1 MGLEIRTYP
10 LDVMLP
16 RGDKRAIAAEIYG
29 NRFHADQTLYEYLIE
44 FLLIFVSEDTE
55 GKNPKKSLRFH
66 DPDAVGNLYYTVQP
80 RMGLKR
86 FIFFDKS
93 KKNDSVSIDKKA
105 YDEMMIALTK
115 KIEGCEDD
123 EKVAILE
130 SLQDLLHGYAVVLKK
145 RTWCAQAMLPLCP
158 EVIFCEAMPAKNKR
172 NELKWDEIRYDEK
185 EKVKID
191 SAFDFDKRN
200 FLARGGELYYLH
212 ILQGLQGH
220 PEKKEQLERLLQEQL
235 VEEGKKISQIANFIQ
250 NTWETT
256 MGYSDHPTKRL
267 GISFIPENAY
277 KDISVDSVD
286 ELINFM
292 SCRMH
297 PVKKIELLSKGV
309 MIQIMRMLSV
319 ATTNYLRQKRECW
332 IMDMNGSDG
341 SIVKK
346 IASTSFGNVQGTF
359 TTAIGKNMK
368 DTDSDERLKLIR
380 KARKDSFDIFKSKG
394 KELHCIIPL
403 SGPYERFS
411 LPEDC
416 IRFLVLSLIPPQR
429 KMTVDMFLEKL
440 YEKYRIVIGPAQYK
454 KVCGEDKDMNFSL
467 SNSFRENAN
476 AFQDFLKATGF
487 LRELS
492 DATSIVVN
500 PYEELEGVEL

>member
-1 MGLEIRTYP
+1 
-10 LDVMLP
+10 
-16 RGDKRAIAAEIYG
+16 
-29 NRFHADQTLYEYLIE
+29 
-44 FLLIFVSEDTE
+44 
-55 GKNPKKSLRFH
+55 
-66 DPDAVGNLYYTVQP
+66 
-80 RMGLKR
+80 MGLKR

-93 KKNDSVSIDKKA
+93 KKNDSTSIDKKA
-105 YDEMMIALTK
+105 YDEMMKALTD
-115 KIEGCEDD
+115 KIEGCDVD
-123 EKVAILE
+123 EKKAILE

-145 RTWCAQAMLPLCP
+145 RSWCAQAMLPLCP
-158 EVIFCEAMPAKNKR
+158 EVIFCEAMPAKKKR
-172 NELKWDEIRYDEK
+172 NELKWDDIRYDEI
-185 EKVKID
+185 EKIKID

-220 PEKKEQLERLLQEQL
+220 PHKKEHLEWLLKEQL
-235 VEEGKKISQIANFIQ
+235 VVEGKKISQIANFIQ
-250 NTWETT
+250 DTWESS
-256 MGYSDHPTKRL
+256 MGYSAHPTKRL

-309 MIQIMRMLSV
+309 MLQVMRMLSV
-319 ATTNYLRQKRECW
+319 ATTNYLGQKRECW
-332 IMDMNGSDG
+332 IVDMNGSNG
-341 SIVKK
+341 NIVKK
-346 IASTSFGNVQGTF
+346 IASASFGNVQGTF

-368 DTDSDERLKLIR
+368 DTDSEERLKQIR

-394 KELHCIIPL
+394 KELHCIVPL

-411 LPEDC
+411 LPEDS
-416 IRFLVLSLIPPQR
+416 IRFLVISIIPPQK

-440 YEKYRIVIGPAQYK
+440 YEKYRIVIGPVQYK
-454 KVCGEDKDMNFSL
+454 QVCGENNELSFSL
-467 SNSFRENAN
+467 ANSFRENAI
-476 AFQDFLKATGF
+476 AFQEFLKATGF

-500 PYEELEGVEL
+500 PYEELEGVE